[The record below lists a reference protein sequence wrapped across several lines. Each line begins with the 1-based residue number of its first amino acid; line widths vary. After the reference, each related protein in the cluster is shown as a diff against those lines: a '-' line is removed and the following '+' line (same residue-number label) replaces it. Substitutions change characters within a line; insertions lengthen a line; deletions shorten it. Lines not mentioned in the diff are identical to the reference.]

1 MNNIDD
7 NDDNEQYSR
16 HSCLRIHGTE
26 SKKKIKKKTMC
37 GKKQKNV
44 TSRYKCHLPK
54 KILIVLIELEWSTRR
69 RIPER
74 K

>member
-16 HSCLRIHGTE
+16 HSCYGFMELNRE
-26 SKKKIKKKTMC
+26 KKIKKKMMC

-44 TSRYKCHLPK
+44 TSRYKYHLPK

-69 RIPER
+69 RFPER